1 MKLFAGRAND
11 SFQLPG
17 GRVVTPQA
25 LADAMV
31 QFAGMIQ
38 QFRII
43 QEREEQVS
51 IHLVK
56 GRDFK
61 ADTLPLIEEELTRVL
76 GRDVHVKTQVSVT
89 IGRDDSGKQRAII
102 SNVPDRLG

>member
-43 QEREEQVS
+43 QEREEQVNV
-51 IHLVK
+51 HVVK

-61 ADTLPLIEEELTRVL
+61 ADTLPLIEEGLSRIL
-76 GRDVHVKTQVSVT
+76 GWDVDINTWVVPA
-89 IGRDDSGKQRAII
+89 IGRDESGKQRAII
-102 SNVPDRLG
+102 SNVPDR